1 MIDVRRLRAEPDAM
15 RRAIALRG
23 ADPARADVDR
33 FLEIDAQ
40 RRALQQEID
49 GLNSQK
55 KELARLGR
63 TDPQAARR
71 KGQELR
77 EKGRELEARL
87 GELTGEWQALLDW
100 FPNWPHPEMPEG
112 AGEGENVEECVWLP
126 GQGYLPQD
134 QLGAGHHSAAAMPKG
149 AVHGEGEFEPKDHS
163 ELSAA
168 LGADTLQ
175 ASKVSG
181 SRFTYLTG
189 DLARMQYALQQLLAN
204 EMLRRGYEMMVPPL
218 LVRERAL
225 HGTSHFPEGR
235 DQVYAIQT
243 DNVEEGTQLFLVGSS
258 EPANF
263 SYFMDRTL
271 DEADLPAKLFAFTA
285 CFRSEAGS
293 WGKDVKGIKRLHQF
307 DKLEMNAVCT
317 PAQSE
322 AMYQEFG
329 QINEW
334 LLQQLRLPYRMVDKC
349 GGDAG
354 YLASHRQRDGE
365 VWMPGTGEFM
375 EVMTDTNTTDYQARR
390 MNIRYRPTGGGSLV
404 FCHTVNDTGCAMGRM
419 LIAIVENYQQSDG
432 SVKVPEILRSVVG
445 KERIQPGG

>member
-15 RRAIALRG
+15 RRAIALRRV
-23 ADPARADVDR
+23 DPARADVDR
-33 FLEIDAQ
+33 FLDIDGQ
-40 RRALQQEID
+40 RRALQQQID

-77 EKGRELEARL
+77 EQGRELDARL
-87 GELTGEWQALLDW
+87 GELTAEWQAILDW

-112 AGEGENVEECVWLP
+112 AGEEENAEECVWLP
-126 GQGYLPQD
+126 GQGYLPED
-134 QLGAGHHSAAAMPKG
+134 QLGAGYHSAAAMPKG
-149 AVHGEGEFEPKDHS
+149 AFHGEGEFEPKDHS

-189 DLARMQYALQQLLAN
+189 DLARMQYALQQLLAD

-271 DEADLPAKLFAFTA
+271 DEADLPARLFAFTA

-317 PAQSE
+317 PEQSE
-322 AMYQEFG
+322 TMYEEFG

-390 MNIRYRPTGGGSLV
+390 MNIRYRPAARAAAWSSATPSTTRAAPWAA
-404 FCHTVNDTGCAMGRM
+404 CSSPSSRTTSRPTVR
-419 LIAIVENYQQSDG
+419 
-432 SVKVPEILRSVVG
+432 
-445 KERIQPGG
+445 

>member
-15 RRAIALRG
+15 RRAIALRRV
-23 ADPARADVDR
+23 DPARADMDR

-40 RRALQQEID
+40 RRSLQQEID

-63 TDPQAARR
+63 TDPGAARR

-77 EKGRELEARL
+77 ERGRELETRL
-87 GELTGEWQALLDW
+87 AELTSEWQAILEW
-100 FPNWPHPEMPEG
+100 FPNWPHPDMPEG
-112 AGEGENVEECVWLP
+112 AGEEANVEECAWLP
-126 GQGYLPQD
+126 GRGYLPPD
-134 QLGAGHHSAAAMPKG
+134 RLGAGPHSAAAMPGG
-149 AVHGEGEFEPKDHS
+149 AVHGEGDFEPRDHS

-189 DLARMQYALQQLLAN
+189 DLARMQYALQQLLAD

-271 DEADLPAKLFAFTA
+271 DEADLPVKLFAFTA

-307 DKLEMNAVCT
+307 DKLEMNAVCA
-317 PAQSE
+317 PGQSE
-322 AMYQEFG
+322 AMYEEFG

-334 LLQQLRLPYRMVDKC
+334 LLQQLQLPYRMVDKC
-349 GGDAG
+349 AGDAG
-354 YLASHRQRDGE
+354 YLATHRQRDGE

-390 MNIRYRPTGGGSLV
+390 MAIRYRPAEGGGLA

-419 LIAIVENYQQSDG
+419 LIAIVENYQQADG
-432 SVKVPEILRSVVG
+432 SVKVPEVLRAVVG
-445 KERIQPGG
+445 KERIGPS

>member
-15 RRAIALRG
+15 RRAIALRRV
-23 ADPARADVDR
+23 DPARADVDR
-33 FLEIDAQ
+33 FLEIDGQ

-63 TDPQAARR
+63 TDPQAARQ

-77 EKGRELEARL
+77 EKGRELETRL
-87 GELTGEWQALLDW
+87 AELTAEWQAVLDW
-100 FPNWPHPEMPEG
+100 FPNWPHPEMPDG
-112 AGEGENVEECVWLP
+112 AGEEENVEECVWLP

-134 QLGAGHHSAAAMPKG
+134 QLGAGPHSAAAMPGG
-149 AVHGEGEFEPKDHS
+149 AVHGEGDFEPRDHS

-271 DEADLPAKLFAFTA
+271 DEADLPVRLFAFTA

-317 PAQSE
+317 PGQSE
-322 AMYQEFG
+322 AMYEEFG

-334 LLQQLRLPYRMVDKC
+334 LLQQLQLPYRMVDKC
-349 GGDAG
+349 AGDAG
-354 YLASHRQRDGE
+354 YLATHRQRDGE

-390 MNIRYRPTGGGSLV
+390 MAIRYRPAAAAGLT

-419 LIAIVENYQQSDG
+419 LIAIVENYQQADG
-432 SVKVPEILRSVVG
+432 SVKVPEVLRAVVG
-445 KERIQPGG
+445 KERIGPRG